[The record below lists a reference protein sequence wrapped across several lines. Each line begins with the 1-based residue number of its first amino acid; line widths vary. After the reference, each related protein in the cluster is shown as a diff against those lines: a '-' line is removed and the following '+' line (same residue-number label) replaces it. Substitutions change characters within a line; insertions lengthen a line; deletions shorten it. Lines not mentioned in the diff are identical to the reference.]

1 MFEKLVGLVGVT
13 VGGLADL
20 DHERRYA
27 AALAVRPRGLWM
39 SDQAHVITLNYDTFV
54 EATVDALTYNY
65 IANHGPAS
73 KLQLEPRLIRLDPI
87 RDVLPAR
94 QQDQAAHPHR
104 ATTARVQGPMRA
116 TVRALPLVTH
126 TDLPPPA
133 NDDGEVPSAATAR
146 ITPPEGRAAP
156 TASTGWPPRAL
167 RPDWRAGAAE
177 GLGGAASIIRA
188 TVPAACR
195 QTAAPS
201 AWNATLATGAPAPA
215 PPPAPLRACR
225 RGRGQDRPPPA
236 RPRPRADSSRWADAT
251 GPSRSA
257 STNGPFSV
265 RRPLSTG

>member
-1 MFEKLVGLVGVT
+1 
-13 VGGLADL
+13 
-20 DHERRYA
+20 
-27 AALAVRPRGLWM
+27 M
-39 SDQAHVITLNYDTFV
+39 SDQAHVIPLNYDTFV

-116 TVRALPLVTH
+116 TVPRCRWSPTPTYRRRPTTTARSPA
-126 TDLPPPA
+126 PPPPGSRRQKGGPRQPRRR
-133 NDDGEVPSAATAR
+133 DGRPGRSVPT
-146 ITPPEGRAAP
+146 GAP
-156 TASTGWPPRAL
+156 A
-167 RPDWRAGAAE
+167 AAE
-177 GLGGAASIIRA
+177 GLGGAGSIIRA

-257 STNGPFSV
+257 RRTAVFNAPSV
-265 RRPLSTG
+265 VNRLATTGRDHNAQRES